1 MEGMIRNATNYNFLS
16 SEYNLMNIYVTLD
29 SEGKNLVLP
38 YLEIKDKNI
47 TFTGMA
53 LFKGNKMAYV
63 VPMEESKIMN
73 MLREKKWKRNIK
85 SSGRPR

>member
-1 MEGMIRNATNYNFLS
+1 MEGMVKHATNYNFLS

-47 TFTGMA
+47 
-53 LFKGNKMAYV
+53 LLQVWHYLKG
-63 VPMEESKIMN
+63 I
-73 MLREKKWKRNIK
+73 KWLMYYLWRKAK
-85 SSGRPR
+85 L